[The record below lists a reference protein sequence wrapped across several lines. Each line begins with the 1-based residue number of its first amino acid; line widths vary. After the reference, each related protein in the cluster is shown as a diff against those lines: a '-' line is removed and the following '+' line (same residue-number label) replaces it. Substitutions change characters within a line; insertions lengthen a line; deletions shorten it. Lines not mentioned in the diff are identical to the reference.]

1 MKNYSTKI
9 LTFMVPVLFFCAFAQ
24 SLKAQEANTE
34 PAKKQIANAEADFA
48 KMVAEQGIAKA
59 FYYFAD
65 DNATIKRQ
73 NDTLITGKENI
84 RKFYATP
91 FYEAANVTWSPD
103 FIEVSA
109 AGDLGYTYGKYV
121 WKGNDGS
128 GKPVEYHGVFH
139 TVWKKNKNGEWKY
152 VWD

>member
-1 MKNYSTKI
+1 MKNFSRI
-9 LTFMVPVLFFCAFAQ
+9 LLLLFLCSFTQ
-24 SLKAQEANTE
+24 SPKAQKTIAEL
-34 PAKKQIANAEADFA
+34 AKAQITGAEKDFA
-48 KMVAEQGIAKA
+48 AMAAEKGIAQA

-65 DNATIKRQ
+65 DSATIKRQ

-84 RKFYATP
+84 RKFYSAP
-91 FYEAANVTWSPD
+91 FYDSAFATWAPD

-109 AGDLGYTYGKYV
+109 AGDLGYTYGKYTWTV
-121 WKGNDGS
+121 KDKS
-128 GKPVEYHGVFH
+128 GKALEYRGIFH

>member
-1 MKNYSTKI
+1 MKSYLIKI
-9 LTFMVPVLFFCAFAQ
+9 FLSLFVFNIYACTA
-24 SLKAQEANTE
+24 SLKAQERVAE
-34 PAKKQIANAEADFA
+34 LAKKQISNFEAAFA
-48 KMVAEQGIAKA
+48 KMAAEQGIAQA

-84 RKFYATP
+84 RNFYSSP
-91 FYEAANVTWSPD
+91 FYNSATVTWSPD
-103 FIEVSA
+103 FIEVSS
-109 AGDLGYTYGKYV
+109 AGDLGYTYGKYS
-121 WKGNDGS
+121 WKGKDKS
-128 GKPVEYHGVFH
+128 GNAVEYHGVFH